1 MAAARPLGSVLPVL
15 LHPAAALRAKCAPIP
30 SLASCAALLADLAAS
45 AAAHGGLGLA
55 APQLGAPLRAFA
67 MMRPVVWT
75 EKELLARALG
85 GQGRRGGAR
94 RGSAA
99 APPAAAYI
107 TCVNPRILHASAA
120 SRVGVEGCLSLPG
133 APALVRR
140 AHTLTVE
147 YLDARGE
154 RTELELSGLPAV
166 VFQHEL
172 DHLDGVL
179 LIDKQEALPAG
190 REEEHMMAANRAFMA
205 ELREFFPR

>member
-1 MAAARPLGSVLPVL
+1 MSVLPVL

-30 SLASCAALLADLAAS
+30 SLASCQALLADLAAS

-67 MMRPVVWT
+67 MLRPVAWT
-75 EKELLARALG
+75 AQGLLARSLG
-85 GQGRRGGAR
+85 GQGRRGAR

-99 APPAAAYI
+99 AAAAAAAAYV
-107 TCVNPRILHASAA
+107 TCVNPRILHASAG
-120 SRVGVEGCLSLPG
+120 SRVGLEGCLSLPG
-133 APALVRR
+133 APALVSR

-190 REEEHMMAANRAFMA
+190 REEEHMFAASRAFNA
-205 ELREFFPR
+205 EVREFYPR